1 MPLEIVR
8 AAEAE
13 LGAEVYIGESFYDKD
28 AQTPADFYR
37 EYLDS
42 AAKPGFGAVAVPLI
56 TVDRDNTPKDE
67 LLDRAVSLIGGFLEG
82 QPEEMTVYLTVEDDD
97 MGAFTGERF
106 DERFG
111 GKFAGLDA
119 FIAGRTGAPA
129 VSAAQ
134 APQVPQTPQAAKPE
148 WPEPANYNGAPLYSM
163 TGGYAAAPQSFG
175 AAPQTLQAAKISAPA
190 SREEYREER
199 REKRRRRLRDLFGS
213 VKTEGTGTENPAEEK
228 AAGEPGE
235 AKEFEASE
243 TFDAAEAPEA
253 GREPEL
259 FFDNALMSARTDEDL
274 ETRFRNRE
282 STFQEH
288 LFRLIDRKGLDDVEV
303 YKKAN
308 IDRKLFSKIKSN
320 PNYRP
325 SKRTVLAF
333 AVALGLSID
342 ETRDLLLKAGF
353 ALTRS
358 DKFDIIMEYCIDHGI
373 YNINE
378 INCVLFQYEQ
388 PLLGA

>member
-42 AAKPGFGAVAVPLI
+42 AAKPGFGAVAVPLS

-67 LLDRAVSLIGGFLEG
+67 LLDRAVSLIGGFLAG

-119 FIAGRTGAPA
+119 FIAGRTAQTAEPA
-129 VSAAQ
+129 S
-134 APQVPQTPQAAKPE
+134 
-148 WPEPANYNGAPLYSM
+148 PEPANYNGAPLYSM
-163 TGGYAAAPQSFG
+163 AGGYAAAPQSFG

-213 VKTEGTGTENPAEEK
+213 VKTEGTGTEISAEEK

-235 AKEFEASE
+235 AKEFEASK
-243 TFDAAEAPEA
+243 TFDAAAAPEA

>member
-1 MPLEIVR
+1 
-8 AAEAE
+8 
-13 LGAEVYIGESFYDKD
+13 
-28 AQTPADFYR
+28 
-37 EYLDS
+37 
-42 AAKPGFGAVAVPLI
+42 
-56 TVDRDNTPKDE
+56 
-67 LLDRAVSLIGGFLEG
+67 
-82 QPEEMTVYLTVEDDD
+82 
-97 MGAFTGERF
+97 
-106 DERFG
+106 
-111 GKFAGLDA
+111 
-119 FIAGRTGAPA
+119 
-129 VSAAQ
+129 
-134 APQVPQTPQAAKPE
+134 
-148 WPEPANYNGAPLYSM
+148 
-163 TGGYAAAPQSFG
+163 
-175 AAPQTLQAAKISAPA
+175 PA

-213 VKTEGTGTENPAEEK
+213 VKTEGTGTEISAEEE
-228 AAGEPGE
+228 AAEEVEE
-235 AKEFEASE
+235 AAEFEASE

-253 GREPEL
+253 GGEPEL

>member
-119 FIAGRTGAPA
+119 FIASRNAQTAEPA
-129 VSAAQ
+129 S
-134 APQVPQTPQAAKPE
+134 
-148 WPEPANYNGAPLYSM
+148 PEPANYNGAPLYSM
-163 TGGYAAAPQSFG
+163 TGGYAATPQGSG
-175 AAPQTLQAAKISAPA
+175 AAPQTLQAAKLSAPGG
-190 SREEYREER
+190 REERGEERREER

-213 VKTEGTGTENPAEEK
+213 VKTEGTGTEISAEEK
-228 AAGEPGE
+228 AAEEVEE
-235 AKEFEASE
+235 ATEFKASE
-243 TFDAAEAPEA
+243 TFDVAAAPEA
-253 GREPEL
+253 GGEPEL

>member
-13 LGAEVYIGESFYDKD
+13 LGAEVYIGESFFDKD

-67 LLDRAVSLIGGFLEG
+67 LLDRAVSLIGGFLAG

-119 FIAGRTGAPA
+119 FIAGRTAQTAEPA
-129 VSAAQ
+129 S
-134 APQVPQTPQAAKPE
+134 
-148 WPEPANYNGAPLYSM
+148 PEPANYNGAPLYSM
-163 TGGYAAAPQSFG
+163 TGEYAAAPQSCG
-175 AAPQTLQAAKISAPA
+175 SAPQALQAAKLSAPGG
-190 SREEYREER
+190 RELSREER

-213 VKTEGTGTENPAEEK
+213 VKTEGTGTESPAEEK
-228 AAGEPGE
+228 AAEEAGE
-235 AKEFEASE
+235 AAESEASE
-243 TFDAAEAPEA
+243 TFDAAAAPEA

>member
-13 LGAEVYIGESFYDKD
+13 LGADVYIGEAIFDKEE
-28 AQTPADFYR
+28 QTPADFYR
-37 EYLDS
+37 EYLDT
-42 AAKPGFGAVAVPLI
+42 GAMLGVEAIAIPLI
-56 TVDRDNTPKDE
+56 TVDRDSTPKDE
-67 LLDRAVSLIGGFLEG
+67 LLDSAVSLIGGFLAG
-82 QPEEMTVYLTVEDDD
+82 QPEDMTVYLTVEDDD
-97 MGAFTGERF
+97 LGAFTDERF
-106 DERFG
+106 GTRFG
-111 GKFAGLDA
+111 GKFADLER
-119 FIAGRTGAPA
+119 FIALRTRPM
-129 VSAAQ
+129 
-134 APQVPQTPQAAKPE
+134 
-148 WPEPANYNGAPLYSM
+148 NYNGASLPQM
-163 TGGYAAAPQSFG
+163 AGGYAAAPPNYA
-175 AAPQTLQAAKISAPA
+175 AAPSVGSAPQAAKHAAP
-190 SREEYREER
+190 ER
-199 REKRRRRLRDLFGS
+199 REKRRAGLFDVLRRE
-213 VKTEGTGTENPAEEK
+213 KAKGTGREDAEEND
-228 AAGEPGE
+228 AE
-235 AKEFEASE
+235 ALREDLIFEAE
-243 TFDAAEAPEA
+243 
-253 GREPEL
+253 
-259 FFDNALMSARTDEDL
+259 LMSLPEDKEL
-274 ETRFRNRE
+274 EERFRNRE

-333 AVALGLSID
+333 AVALNLSID